1 MTRPAG
7 SDGVAPTPKVP
18 GRGVGVSPAEM
29 AATYKRLAR
38 THHPDKMAGEP
49 QEVKEFAEQRTKQ
62 TNAAYSELKQR
73 GSHA

>member
-1 MTRPAG
+1 
-7 SDGVAPTPKVP
+7 
-18 GRGVGVSPAEM
+18 M

-49 QEVKEFAEQRTKQ
+49 QEVKEFAEQRMKQ

>member
-1 MTRPAG
+1 MLAG
-7 SDGVAPTPKVP
+7 PDGVAPTPKVP
-18 GRGVGVSPAEM
+18 GLGVGVSPAEM

-49 QEVKEFAEQRTKQ
+49 QEVKEFAEQRIKQ
-62 TNAAYSELKQR
+62 PNVAYSELKQR